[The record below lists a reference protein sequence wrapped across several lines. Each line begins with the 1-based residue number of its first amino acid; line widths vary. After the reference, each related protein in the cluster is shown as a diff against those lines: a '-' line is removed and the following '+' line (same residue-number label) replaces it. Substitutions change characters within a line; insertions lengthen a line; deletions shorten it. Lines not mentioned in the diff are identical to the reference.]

1 MRVTVI
7 TKENHL
13 IIALVFFVLTYI
25 LERYWHKITSNWKKY
40 NPHKGLKCLIILIC
54 FIGVYFAFYPAY
66 VPNGKFY
73 MGIVISI
80 TIGTYI
86 IQRHHM
92 KLKWRTEYMNFIA
105 HEQERKQKAIA
116 RAKNMIASDI
126 KIDYVSSITGLTK
139 EEVEALIQE
148 KE

>member
-1 MRVTVI
+1 
-7 TKENHL
+7 
-13 IIALVFFVLTYI
+13 
-25 LERYWHKITSNWKKY
+25 
-40 NPHKGLKCLIILIC
+40 
-54 FIGVYFAFYPAY
+54 
-66 VPNGKFY
+66 
-73 MGIVISI
+73 
-80 TIGTYI
+80 
-86 IQRHHM
+86 M

-148 KE
+148 KWAV